1 MGRYLKSTGGIYRNE
16 LREEWELEAVAKLL
30 SHNNPAE
37 RPFAIVK
44 AYLQVFPTMR
54 LATLANFS
62 LSMTNGSHR
71 PAGTLGKTL
80 KTKNKER
87 QPPGI
92 AINSPHQLKMAVTRV
107 CGVRKRRTGSVTQLM
122 RDTNAN
128 LMVLGDNR
136 RKAKHKADMEQ
147 KAKLQFNKGVQHN
160 INMTEV
166 LATTPADL
174 NANLE
179 LLGHAVGTSLAY
191 LKRQFAARKARA
203 DGDSYEYQNIAPE
216 FKKSNGRDLKMTPS
230 NGEVTDS
237 FPTSQLKT

>member
-1 MGRYLKSTGGIYRNE
+1 
-16 LREEWELEAVAKLL
+16 
-30 SHNNPAE
+30 
-37 RPFAIVK
+37 
-44 AYLQVFPTMR
+44 
-54 LATLANFS
+54 
-62 LSMTNGSHR
+62 
-71 PAGTLGKTL
+71 
-80 KTKNKER
+80 
-87 QPPGI
+87 
-92 AINSPHQLKMAVTRV
+92 
-107 CGVRKRRTGSVTQLM
+107 
-122 RDTNAN
+122 
-128 LMVLGDNR
+128 
-136 RKAKHKADMEQ
+136 
-147 KAKLQFNKGVQHN
+147 
-160 INMTEV
+160 MTEV